1 MATDFNANS
10 TVITGGLRPS
20 TVNTPLDSRTRIE
33 TLEDI
38 YDIPVPYIGMIV
50 YVMDTGKRYEIM
62 SLKDKKVGP
71 LVIKDVL
78 VNEIKELTFYD
89 ESAEIFETD
98 MLTVN
103 AFGGIPANADLNGMT
118 THEILMKMLYPY
130 VAPDIAISCT
140 PNGGIFEKG
149 SMQKISEINISIV
162 KKSEPIQKIEIF
174 DGNTIIATQEDE
186 SIKNGGTF
194 NFPVDVEVNS
204 NKSLTIKITDAQKIN
219 AVSTNKF
226 EFVYPY
232 YVGVCEE
239 DAQIDDQLILG
250 LSKRNELKGN
260 KQINFTTSNQ
270 KMIIAYPVEYGKI
283 SKIHDANS
291 FDITSTFECNVINI
305 TGLDNTA
312 QQYYVYNNNAS
323 TVNNF
328 AIKFSY

>member
-38 YDIPVPYIGMIV
+38 YSIPVPYVGMIV
-50 YVMDTGKRYEIM
+50 YVIDTGKRYEIV

-78 VNEIKELTFYD
+78 VDEIKELHLD
-89 ESAEIFETD
+89 NEPDIFETD

-103 AFGGIPANADLNGMT
+103 AFGGIPANANLNGMT

-130 VAPDIAISCT
+130 VAPGIEVSCT

-149 SMQKISEINISIV
+149 SKQKISEVNISIV
-162 KKSEPIQKIEIF
+162 KKSESILKIEIF

-204 NKSLTIKITDAQKIN
+204 NKNLTIKITDAQKTN

-239 DAQIDDQLILG
+239 DAQINDQLILG
-250 LSKRNELKGN
+250 LNKRNEFKGN
-260 KQINFTTSNQ
+260 KQINFTTNNQ
-270 KMIIAYPVEYGKI
+270 KMIIAYPAEYGKI
-283 SKIHDANS
+283 SKIYDANN

-305 TGLDNTA
+305 TGLDNTT